1 MVLVGMLFSC
11 KECYC
16 GNSGLIKKKLQSTGI
31 LVCEMLSQNYWLIE
45 LASFLLELFYILNHC
60 FLMNFQTFWL
70 TWWSIHASSNMRFYQ
85 QLWRV
90 IETHSLLRSSSTPKY
105 RASTTETY
113 SSWWALKLVTTV
125 ENIKISLTALKPKFV
140 CVDNTRWVKRF
151 FGDWFWI
158 ENWHLQ
164 SKSDIT
170 FYYFLQQIIEIV
182 KVF

>member
-1 MVLVGMLFSC
+1 
-11 KECYC
+11 
-16 GNSGLIKKKLQSTGI
+16 
-31 LVCEMLSQNYWLIE
+31 MLSQYYWLIE

-60 FLMNFQTFWL
+60 FLLNFQTFWL

-90 IETHSLLRSSSTPKY
+90 IETLSLLTSSSTPKY

-151 FGDWFWI
+151 FGTDFGLKI
-158 ENWHLQ
+158 GTCSQNQTLPFIFALTDNWN
-164 SKSDIT
+164 S
-170 FYYFLQQIIEIV
+170 
-182 KVF
+182 

>member
-1 MVLVGMLFSC
+1 MLFSC
-11 KECYC
+11 QKCYC
-16 GNSGLIKKKLQSTGI
+16 GNSGLIKKNLQSTGI
-31 LVCEMLSQNYWLIE
+31 LVCEMLSQYYWLIE

-90 IETHSLLRSSSTPKY
+90 IETHSPLRSSSTPKY

-125 ENIKISLTALKPKFV
+125 ENLKISLTALKPKFV

-151 FGDWFWI
+151 LGTDFGLKIGTCSQNQTIPFI
-158 ENWHLQ
+158 FSSNR
-164 SKSDIT
+164 
-170 FYYFLQQIIEIV
+170 
-182 KVF
+182 

>member
-1 MVLVGMLFSC
+1 
-11 KECYC
+11 
-16 GNSGLIKKKLQSTGI
+16 
-31 LVCEMLSQNYWLIE
+31 MLSQYYWLIE

-90 IETHSLLRSSSTPKY
+90 IETLSLLRSSSTPKY

-151 FGDWFWI
+151 FGTDFGLKI
-158 ENWHLQ
+158 GTCSQNQTLPFIFALTDNWN
-164 SKSDIT
+164 S
-170 FYYFLQQIIEIV
+170 
-182 KVF
+182 

>member
-1 MVLVGMLFSC
+1 
-11 KECYC
+11 
-16 GNSGLIKKKLQSTGI
+16 
-31 LVCEMLSQNYWLIE
+31 MLSQYYWLIE

-151 FGDWFWI
+151 FGTDFGLKI
-158 ENWHLQ
+158 GTCSQNQTLP
-164 SKSDIT
+164 
-170 FYYFLQQIIEIV
+170 FIISSNR
-182 KVF
+182 